1 MSSKNMNKT
10 PGCSSIE
17 VDNMVQEY
25 ASGDDSKPFSK
36 VYRVLK
42 LLVMHQSRMDHDM
55 EIMVHDIS

>member
-36 VYRVLK
+36 AIYRVLK
-42 LLVMHQSRMDHDM
+42 LLVMH
-55 EIMVHDIS
+55 